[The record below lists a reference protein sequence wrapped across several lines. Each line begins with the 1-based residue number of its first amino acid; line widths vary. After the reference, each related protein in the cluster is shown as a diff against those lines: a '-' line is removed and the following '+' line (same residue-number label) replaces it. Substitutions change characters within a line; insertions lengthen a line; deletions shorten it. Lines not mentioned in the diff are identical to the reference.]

1 MPIGA
6 YTSQPLGALAA
17 SAVDHEMKE
26 RVKAKFYVR
35 YCDDTSGLAATK
47 AEAWRQLREY
57 AKLSEE
63 YGFCVKAN
71 YIIAPLGLQK
81 RNERKAGR
89 KRKRGKGKGN
99 GLPRLLL
106 HGRKGEAAQEHK
118 AALRAADVEASARK
132 EAAEGARVVPRMV
145 QVGGL
150 PQVVEQVN

>member
-17 SAVDHEMKE
+17 SVIDHAMKE
-26 RVKAKFYVR
+26 KARVKCYVR

-57 AKLSEE
+57 ARLSDE

-81 RNERKAGR
+81 RNEHKTGR
-89 KRKRGKGKGN
+89 KRKRSKRKGN

-106 HGRKGEAAQEHK
+106 HGRKGEAAQKHK
-118 AALRAADVEASARK
+118 AAFCAEDGKVPSREKAAG
-132 EAAEGARVVPRMV
+132 GACLVPRVV
-145 QVGGL
+145 QVG
-150 PQVVEQVN
+150 